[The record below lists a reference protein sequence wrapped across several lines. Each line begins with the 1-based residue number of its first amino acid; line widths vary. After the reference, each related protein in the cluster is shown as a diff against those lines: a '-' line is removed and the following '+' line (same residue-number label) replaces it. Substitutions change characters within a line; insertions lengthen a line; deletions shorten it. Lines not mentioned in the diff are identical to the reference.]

1 MNTKILMFL
10 SVQKTS
16 TITIKSLG
24 KFYIKAPQGG
34 SRRNSSCNYS
44 LLGGRDFFSHYS
56 IVWFFM
62 FVLVEKLQLLLSL
75 FYDAKNHLDIVGKDI
90 YVYFKKNVKYAMSAE
105 YSQKLVTKK
114 C

>member
-1 MNTKILMFL
+1 
-10 SVQKTS
+10 
-16 TITIKSLG
+16 
-24 KFYIKAPQGG
+24 
-34 SRRNSSCNYS
+34 
-44 LLGGRDFFSHYS
+44 
-56 IVWFFM
+56 M

-105 YSQKLVTKK
+105 YSQNWWLKK